1 LSSAT
6 IHDFSGFPPELYQ
19 LDYPALG
26 APDLAKRVEER
37 LKSAGI
43 KSDRSANR
51 GLDQGALIPLMLMYP
66 EANVPVTQ
74 LSIQPRQG
82 TAHHLALGQ
91 ALEPLRHEGV
101 LVITSGSATHNL
113 REFGSYSYE
122 AVGDRLFAVRTA
134 LVIS

>member
-1 LSSAT
+1 
-6 IHDFSGFPPELYQ
+6 
-19 LDYPALG
+19 
-26 APDLAKRVEER
+26 
-37 LKSAGI
+37 
-43 KSDRSANR
+43 
-51 GLDQGALIPLMLMYP
+51 MLMYP